1 MSKPRKGA
9 TAPAV
14 ETTPATETLEMFA
27 AATCALCKTDDKV
40 TGLILSTKERVK
52 PSFAIENG
60 KVMFSGFKSLDA
72 QFGKASDEH
81 IAFFSPK
88 IIGDS
93 EFEAL
98 LNACQ
103 KQGIVI
109 N

>member
-27 AATCALCKTDDKV
+27 AATCALCKTENKV

-52 PSFAIENG
+52 PSFAIKDG

-72 QFGKASDEH
+72 QFGTKADEH
-81 IAFFSPK
+81 VAFFSPK
-88 IIGDS
+88 VIGDE

-98 LNACQ
+98 LNACIA
-103 KQGIVI
+103 QGIVI

>member
-1 MSKPRKGA
+1 MSKAKNGA

-14 ETTPATETLEMFA
+14 ETTPATETLQMFA
-27 AATCALCKTDDKV
+27 AATCALCKTENKV

-72 QFGKASDEH
+72 QFGTKDDEH
-81 IAFFSPK
+81 VAFFSPK
-88 IIGDS
+88 VIGEE
-93 EFEAL
+93 EFVAL
-98 LNACQ
+98 LNACIA
-103 KQGIVI
+103 QGIVI